1 MMVVPL
7 CIGWALLLSLC
18 KEGACLVGGEKTYW
32 LAWQSIG
39 GIGGELSFS
48 ETDMAGIVHFSN
60 FFDTWNRQSM
70 RSFGPLGIQ

>member
-7 CIGWALLLSLC
+7 CIEWALLQSLC

-32 LAWQSIG
+32 LVWQSIG
-39 GIGGELSFS
+39 GIGGELSFRKPIWRGLCIS
-48 ETDMAGIVHFSN
+48 PI